1 MTASNTIPQDNKAYR
16 FPVSVK
22 GIVYQDGK
30 VVLLKNERDEWELP
44 GGKLELGEAPE
55 FCVVREIEEELG
67 LVAKTGPLLDSWVY
81 HIYEG
86 VDVLILTYGCYPTP
100 FSTVTHSPEHKA
112 VGLFSP
118 EEVKTLR
125 MPDGYK
131 NSIQSWLN
139 YLDNASIL
147 QDKINSSSFGRTL

>member
-55 FCVVREIEEELG
+55 LCVVREIEEELG

-86 VDVLILTYGCYPTP
+86 VDVLILTYGCYSTP
-100 FSTVTHSPEHKA
+100 FSAVTHSPEHKA

-147 QDKINSSSFGRTL
+147 QDKINSSSFARTL